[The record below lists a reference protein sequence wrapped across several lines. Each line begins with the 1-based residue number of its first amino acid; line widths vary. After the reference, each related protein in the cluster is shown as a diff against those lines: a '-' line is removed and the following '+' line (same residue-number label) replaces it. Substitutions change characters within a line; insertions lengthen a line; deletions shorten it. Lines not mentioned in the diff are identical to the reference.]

1 MSDFTRLAEERI
13 ACAVEAGEFSD
24 LPGAGRPLD
33 LDEYFSAPESMRAG
47 LGLLKSAGVVP
58 PEIDL
63 MREVSALRMKVDCA
77 TGGQRRALQ
86 TELAEKEVSLSL
98 ALERMRLARR
108 GEGRV

>member
-13 ACAVEAGEFSD
+13 ACAVDAGEFAN
-24 LPGAGRPLD
+24 LAGTGQPLD

-58 PEIDL
+58 PEVDL
-63 MREVSALRMKVDCA
+63 MRQVSALRVRMEAA
-77 TGGQRRALQ
+77 TGAQRRALQ
-86 TELAEKEVSLSL
+86 TELAEQEVALALS
-98 ALERMRLARR
+98 LERMRLARR